1 MCLAIPMK
9 ITKIDGLTATGEA
22 GGILQDIRIDFLE
35 DVKSGDYVM
44 VHAGFAIEQLSEQ
57 QAREN
62 LACIQE
68 ALDALE

>member
-22 GGILQDIRIDFLE
+22 GGLLQDIRIDFLE

-44 VHAGFAIEQLSEQ
+44 VHAGFAIQKMTE
-57 QAREN
+57 
-62 LACIQE
+62 QE
-68 ALDALE
+68 ALENLELLEEIRYAL

>member
-22 GGILQDIRIDFLE
+22 GGLLQDIRIDFLE

-44 VHAGFAIEQLSEQ
+44 VHAGFAIQKMTE
-57 QAREN
+57 
-62 LACIQE
+62 QE
-68 ALDALE
+68 ALENLEALEEIRDAL